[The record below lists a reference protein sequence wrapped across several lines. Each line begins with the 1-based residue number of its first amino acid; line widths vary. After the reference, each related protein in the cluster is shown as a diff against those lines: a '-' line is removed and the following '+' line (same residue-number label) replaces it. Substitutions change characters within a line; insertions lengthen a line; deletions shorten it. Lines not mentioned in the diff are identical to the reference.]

1 MLFFYHFWTFAEGH
15 NRREP
20 WLRLKAHFHLGLVL
34 YDEQVGFFRR
44 MGEVAGNK
52 VEIMELQNAPH
63 DTFLAGQVP
72 GFAKEA
78 EDATLIARD
87 FVERQKL

>member
-1 MLFFYHFWTFAEGH
+1 MDAKDQYLSPLHHPFST
-15 NRREP
+15 
-20 WLRLKAHFHLGLVL
+20 KAPMFMQCGTVEVL

-44 MGEVAGNK
+44 MEELAGDK

-63 DTFLAGQVP
+63 DTFLAGLIL